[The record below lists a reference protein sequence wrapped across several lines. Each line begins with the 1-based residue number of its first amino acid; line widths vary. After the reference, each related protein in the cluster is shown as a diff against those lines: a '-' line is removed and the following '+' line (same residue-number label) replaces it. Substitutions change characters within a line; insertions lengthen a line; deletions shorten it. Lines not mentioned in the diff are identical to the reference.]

1 MGTSTDGILA
11 YGFDLGEDYG
21 FDWDDETP
29 RPEWIESDEEE
40 AAESVLLAAN
50 GFTEPEP
57 DFYADR
63 EGWLSW
69 THRRDDAKKQLGV
82 ELVMHCSDSCTMWI
96 LAARHFENR
105 RGYPVD
111 IPNLDLPDN
120 ADERLAWAIDVLG
133 LKKFKGQQAKW
144 LLASWWG

>member
-1 MGTSTDGILA
+1 MGTSTDGILV

-21 FDWDDETP
+21 FDWDDEEP
-29 RPEWIESDEEE
+29 RPEWVDSEDYE
-40 AAESVLLAAN
+40 AWNDILLAAH
-50 GFTEPEP
+50 GFTETEP
-57 DFYADR
+57 DWDKNRDAWRAWSDR
-63 EGWLSW
+63 KEQAL
-69 THRRDDAKKQLGV
+69 KEIGV
-82 ELVMHCSDSCTMWI
+82 EFVQHCSDEATMWL
-96 LAARHFENR
+96 LAAKHFENR
-105 RGYPVD
+105 RGYPVE